1 MRTNFRLHDGVRIC
15 HLDFSHIPTE
25 EQALEAIAEAK
36 GVIAKEPLASVYTIT
51 NVTGSRVTNNLRNA
65 LYDLT
70 QHNKPYVLF
79 GAVVGV
85 TAIQRV
91 ILRAIIQL
99 TGRKLHA
106 AETMADAVSAVVKEA
121 KGAGR

>member
-15 HLDFSHIPTE
+15 HLDFSHIPNE
-25 EQALEAIAEAK
+25 AEALVAIAEAK
-36 GVIAKEPLASVYTIT
+36 RVIAREPKASVYTIT
-51 NVTGSRVTNNLRNA
+51 NVTGSRVTKTLRDA

-70 QHNKPYVLF
+70 QHNKPYVRF

-106 AETMADAVSAVVKEA
+106 AETMADAVAAVVKEA
-121 KGAGR
+121 KSGAS